1 MFYTIVGTQW
11 GDEGKGKIVD
21 WLSSKADYVAR
32 FQGGNNAGH
41 TIKVDDNVYKLNLLP
56 SGIIRNKKCLIGN
69 GVVLDPWAL
78 INEIRNLRNQK
89 IQIDK
94 DNLFIAE
101 NVCLILPIHKLIDEI
116 NELSLG
122 NNLIGTTKKGIG
134 PAYEDKVGRRA
145 IRLCDLS
152 DHDNLKNKIKSLY
165 NFHEPRLN
173 KFKKSLDFEKTCEEL
188 VKISTEIINFSA
200 PVWKIINDAGKEN
213 KFILFEGAQGSLL
226 DIDFGTY
233 PYVTSSN
240 TSAGQIFSG
249 TGFGIK
255 DNHNVLGI
263 TKAYTT
269 RVGSGPFITEL
280 DNLNDKKSDRP
291 LDLKQLVANSNNL
304 GLSISVNT
312 GIIKGG
318 NFISQL
324 STKSYAEVD
333 IRIPPGIKIKDL
345 LEKINKMVK
354 KNTGISYTII
364 KGWEANWTDPE
375 SKICKFVRKAAKT
388 FRDIEPDMVVRLPAS
403 DVSRWRKI
411 GIPGICYGP
420 QPLLASGVD
429 DYVIEQDL
437 LDCAKVYAL
446 ASLNFLNSYESQNN

>member
-41 TIKVDDNVYKLNLLP
+41 TIKVDNNVYKLNLLP

-152 DHDNLKNKIKSLY
+152 NNDNLKNKIKSLY
-165 NFHEPRLN
+165 NFHEPRLS
-173 KFKKSLDFEKTCEEL
+173 KFKRNLDFEETYEEL

-200 PVWKIINDAGKEN
+200 PVWKIINDAGKKN

-240 TSAGQIFSG
+240 TSSGQIFSG

-255 DNHNVLGI
+255 ENHNVLGI

-269 RVGSGPFITEL
+269 RVGSGPFVSEL
-280 DNLNDKKSDRP
+280 DNEIGDHFVEKGQEFGTVTKRKRRCGWFDAVLVRQSIAINGITDVVLTK
-291 LDLKQLVANSNNL
+291 LDVLDELEEIQVCV
-304 GLSISVNT
+304 GYE
-312 GIIKGG
+312 
-318 NFISQL
+318 
-324 STKSYAEVD
+324 TKSKKYNYLPFDENIHNKLVP
-333 IRIPPGIKIKDL
+333 IYETIPGWQESTFGLTTWNDL
-345 LEKINKMVK
+345 PK
-354 KNTGISYTII
+354 KAQNYISFL
-364 KGWEANWTDPE
+364 E
-375 SKICKFVRKAAKT
+375 SKIQKNISIIST
-388 FRDIEPDMVVRLPAS
+388 GPDRIHTI
-403 DVSRWRKI
+403 DRNN
-411 GIPGICYGP
+411 
-420 QPLLASGVD
+420 
-429 DYVIEQDL
+429 L
-437 LDCAKVYAL
+437 LD
-446 ASLNFLNSYESQNN
+446 NN

>member
-165 NFHEPRLN
+165 NFHEPRLS

-269 RVGSGPFITEL
+269 RVGSGPFVTEL
-280 DNLNDKKSDRP
+280 DNEIGDHFVEKGQEFGTVTKRKRRCGWFDTVLVGQSIAINGITDVVLTKLDVLDELEEIQVCVGYETKHKKYNYLPFDENIQNILMPIYETIPGWQESTFGLTSWD
-291 LDLKQLVANSNNL
+291 DLPKKAQSY
-304 GLSISVNT
+304 I
-312 GIIKGG
+312 
-318 NFISQL
+318 NFL
-324 STKSYAEVD
+324 
-333 IRIPPGIKIKDL
+333 
-345 LEKINKMVK
+345 
-354 KNTGISYTII
+354 
-364 KGWEANWTDPE
+364 E
-375 SKICKFVRKAAKT
+375 SKIQKSISIIST
-388 FRDIEPDMVVRLPAS
+388 GPDRAHTI
-403 DVSRWRKI
+403 DRNN
-411 GIPGICYGP
+411 
-420 QPLLASGVD
+420 LLG
-429 DYVIEQDL
+429 
-437 LDCAKVYAL
+437 
-446 ASLNFLNSYESQNN
+446 NN

>member
-78 INEIRNLRNQK
+78 INEIRNLRNQQ

-165 NFHEPRLN
+165 NFHEPRLS
-173 KFKKSLDFEKTCEEL
+173 KFKKSLDFENTCEEL

-269 RVGSGPFITEL
+269 RVGSGPFVTEL
-280 DNLNDKKSDRP
+280 DNEIGDHFVEKGQEFGTVTKRKRRCGWFDTVLVGQSIAINGITDVVLTKLDVLDELEEIQVCVGYETKHKKYNYLPFDENIQNILMPIYETIPGWQESTFGLTSWD
-291 LDLKQLVANSNNL
+291 DLPKKAQSY
-304 GLSISVNT
+304 I
-312 GIIKGG
+312 
-318 NFISQL
+318 NFL
-324 STKSYAEVD
+324 
-333 IRIPPGIKIKDL
+333 
-345 LEKINKMVK
+345 
-354 KNTGISYTII
+354 
-364 KGWEANWTDPE
+364 E
-375 SKICKFVRKAAKT
+375 SKIQKNISIIST
-388 FRDIEPDMVVRLPAS
+388 GPDRAHTI
-403 DVSRWRKI
+403 DRNN
-411 GIPGICYGP
+411 
-420 QPLLASGVD
+420 LLG
-429 DYVIEQDL
+429 
-437 LDCAKVYAL
+437 
-446 ASLNFLNSYESQNN
+446 NN

>member
-165 NFHEPRLN
+165 NFHEPRLS

-269 RVGSGPFITEL
+269 RVGSGPFVTEL
-280 DNLNDKKSDRP
+280 DNEIGDHFVEKGQEFGTVTKRKRRCGWFDSVLVGQSIAINGITDVVLTKLDVLDELEEIQVCVGYETKHKKYNYLPFDENIQNILMPIYETIPGWQESTFGLTSWD
-291 LDLKQLVANSNNL
+291 DLPKKAQNY
-304 GLSISVNT
+304 IS
-312 GIIKGG
+312 
-318 NFISQL
+318 FL
-324 STKSYAEVD
+324 
-333 IRIPPGIKIKDL
+333 
-345 LEKINKMVK
+345 
-354 KNTGISYTII
+354 
-364 KGWEANWTDPE
+364 E
-375 SKICKFVRKAAKT
+375 SKIQKNISIIST
-388 FRDIEPDMVVRLPAS
+388 GPDRAHTI
-403 DVSRWRKI
+403 DRNN
-411 GIPGICYGP
+411 
-420 QPLLASGVD
+420 LLG
-429 DYVIEQDL
+429 
-437 LDCAKVYAL
+437 
-446 ASLNFLNSYESQNN
+446 NN

>member
-152 DHDNLKNKIKSLY
+152 DHDNLKNKIKILY
-165 NFHEPRLN
+165 NFHEPRLS

-269 RVGSGPFITEL
+269 RVGSGPFVTEL
-280 DNLNDKKSDRP
+280 DNEIGDHFVEKGQEFGTVTKRKRRCGWFDTVLVGQSIAINGITDVVLTKLDVLDELEEIQVCVGYETKHKKYNYLPFDENIQNILMPIYETIPGWQESTFGLTSWD
-291 LDLKQLVANSNNL
+291 DLPKKAQNY
-304 GLSISVNT
+304 IS
-312 GIIKGG
+312 
-318 NFISQL
+318 FL
-324 STKSYAEVD
+324 
-333 IRIPPGIKIKDL
+333 
-345 LEKINKMVK
+345 
-354 KNTGISYTII
+354 
-364 KGWEANWTDPE
+364 E
-375 SKICKFVRKAAKT
+375 SKIQKNISIIST
-388 FRDIEPDMVVRLPAS
+388 GPDRAHTI
-403 DVSRWRKI
+403 DRNN
-411 GIPGICYGP
+411 
-420 QPLLASGVD
+420 LLG
-429 DYVIEQDL
+429 
-437 LDCAKVYAL
+437 
-446 ASLNFLNSYESQNN
+446 NN

>member
-188 VKISTEIINFSA
+188 VKISSEIINFSA
-200 PVWKIINDAGKEN
+200 PVWKIINDAGKKN

-269 RVGSGPFITEL
+269 RVGSGPFVTEL
-280 DNLNDKKSDRP
+280 DNEIGDHFVEKGQEFGTVTKRKRRCGWFDTVLVGQSIAINGITDVVLTKLDVLDELEEIQVCVGYETKHKKYNYLPFDENIQNILMPIYETIPGWQESTFGLTSWD
-291 LDLKQLVANSNNL
+291 DLPKKAQSY
-304 GLSISVNT
+304 I
-312 GIIKGG
+312 
-318 NFISQL
+318 NFL
-324 STKSYAEVD
+324 
-333 IRIPPGIKIKDL
+333 
-345 LEKINKMVK
+345 
-354 KNTGISYTII
+354 
-364 KGWEANWTDPE
+364 E
-375 SKICKFVRKAAKT
+375 SKIQKNISIIST
-388 FRDIEPDMVVRLPAS
+388 GPDRAHTI
-403 DVSRWRKI
+403 DRNN
-411 GIPGICYGP
+411 
-420 QPLLASGVD
+420 LLG
-429 DYVIEQDL
+429 
-437 LDCAKVYAL
+437 
-446 ASLNFLNSYESQNN
+446 NN

>member
-173 KFKKSLDFEKTCEEL
+173 KFKKSLDFENTCEEL

-213 KFILFEGAQGSLL
+213 RFILFEGAQGSLL

-269 RVGSGPFITEL
+269 RVGSGPFVTEL
-280 DNLNDKKSDRP
+280 DNEIGDHFVEKGQEFGTVTKRKRRCGWFDTVLVGQSIAINGITDVVLTKLDVLDELEEIQVCVGYETKHKKYNYLPFDENIQNILMPIYETIPGWQESTFGLTSWD
-291 LDLKQLVANSNNL
+291 DLPKKAQNY
-304 GLSISVNT
+304 IS
-312 GIIKGG
+312 
-318 NFISQL
+318 FL
-324 STKSYAEVD
+324 
-333 IRIPPGIKIKDL
+333 
-345 LEKINKMVK
+345 
-354 KNTGISYTII
+354 
-364 KGWEANWTDPE
+364 E
-375 SKICKFVRKAAKT
+375 SKIQKNISIIST
-388 FRDIEPDMVVRLPAS
+388 GPDRAHTI
-403 DVSRWRKI
+403 DRN
-411 GIPGICYGP
+411 Y
-420 QPLLASGVD
+420 LLG
-429 DYVIEQDL
+429 
-437 LDCAKVYAL
+437 
-446 ASLNFLNSYESQNN
+446 NN

>member
-165 NFHEPRLN
+165 NFHEPRLS

-269 RVGSGPFITEL
+269 RVGSGPFVTEL
-280 DNLNDKKSDRP
+280 DNEIGNHFVEKGQEFGTVTKRKRRCGWFDTVLVGQSIAINGITDVVLTKLDVLDELEEIQVCVGYETKHKKYNYLPFDENIQNILMPIYETIPGWQESTFGLTSWD
-291 LDLKQLVANSNNL
+291 DLPKKAQNY
-304 GLSISVNT
+304 IS
-312 GIIKGG
+312 
-318 NFISQL
+318 FL
-324 STKSYAEVD
+324 
-333 IRIPPGIKIKDL
+333 
-345 LEKINKMVK
+345 
-354 KNTGISYTII
+354 
-364 KGWEANWTDPE
+364 E
-375 SKICKFVRKAAKT
+375 SKIEKNISIIST
-388 FRDIEPDMVVRLPAS
+388 GPDRAHTI
-403 DVSRWRKI
+403 DRNN
-411 GIPGICYGP
+411 
-420 QPLLASGVD
+420 LLG
-429 DYVIEQDL
+429 
-437 LDCAKVYAL
+437 
-446 ASLNFLNSYESQNN
+446 NN

>member
-41 TIKVDDNVYKLNLLP
+41 TIKVDNNVYKLNLLP

-101 NVCLILPIHKLIDEI
+101 NVCLILPIHKLVDEI

-152 DHDNLKNKIKSLY
+152 NHENLKDKIKNLY
-165 NFHEPRLN
+165 NFHEPRLS
-173 KFKKSLDFEKTCEEL
+173 KFKKNVDFEEAYEEL
-188 VKISTEIINFSA
+188 VNISTEILNFSA

-255 DNHNVLGI
+255 ENHNVLGI

-269 RVGSGPFITEL
+269 RVGSGPFVTEL
-280 DNLNDKKSDRP
+280 DNDIGNHFVEKGQEFGTVTKRKRRCGWFDAVLVGQSIAINGITDVVLTKLDVLDELEEIKVCVGYEAKHKKYNYLPFDENTHNKLVPIYETIPGWQESTFGLTTWD
-291 LDLKQLVANSNNL
+291 DLPKKAQNY
-304 GLSISVNT
+304 I
-312 GIIKGG
+312 
-318 NFISQL
+318 NFL
-324 STKSYAEVD
+324 
-333 IRIPPGIKIKDL
+333 
-345 LEKINKMVK
+345 
-354 KNTGISYTII
+354 
-364 KGWEANWTDPE
+364 E
-375 SKICKFVRKAAKT
+375 SKIEKKISIIST
-388 FRDIEPDMVVRLPAS
+388 GPDRLHTI
-403 DVSRWRKI
+403 DKNN
-411 GIPGICYGP
+411 
-420 QPLLASGVD
+420 LLG
-429 DYVIEQDL
+429 
-437 LDCAKVYAL
+437 
-446 ASLNFLNSYESQNN
+446 NN

>member
-173 KFKKSLDFEKTCEEL
+173 KFKKSLDFENTCEEL

-269 RVGSGPFITEL
+269 RVGSGPFVTEL
-280 DNLNDKKSDRP
+280 DNEIGNHFVEKGQEFGTVTKRKRRCGWFDTVLVGQSIAINGITDVVLTKLDVLDELEEIQVCVGYETKHKKYNYLPFDENIQNILMPIYETIPGWQESTF
-291 LDLKQLVANSNNL
+291 
-304 GLSISVNT
+304 GLTSWDELPKKAQSYI
-312 GIIKGG
+312 
-318 NFISQL
+318 NFL
-324 STKSYAEVD
+324 
-333 IRIPPGIKIKDL
+333 
-345 LEKINKMVK
+345 
-354 KNTGISYTII
+354 
-364 KGWEANWTDPE
+364 E
-375 SKICKFVRKAAKT
+375 SKIKKNISIIST
-388 FRDIEPDMVVRLPAS
+388 GPDRAHTI
-403 DVSRWRKI
+403 DRNN
-411 GIPGICYGP
+411 
-420 QPLLASGVD
+420 LLG
-429 DYVIEQDL
+429 
-437 LDCAKVYAL
+437 
-446 ASLNFLNSYESQNN
+446 NN

>member
-116 NELSLG
+116 NEISLG

-165 NFHEPRLN
+165 NFHEPRLS

-269 RVGSGPFITEL
+269 RVGSGPFVTEL
-280 DNLNDKKSDRP
+280 DNEIGNHFVEKGQEFGTVTKRKRRCGWFDTVLVGQSIAINGITDVVLTKLDVLDELEEIQVCVGYETKHKKYNYLPFDENIQNILMPIYETIPGWQESTFGLTSWD
-291 LDLKQLVANSNNL
+291 DLPKKAQNY
-304 GLSISVNT
+304 IS
-312 GIIKGG
+312 
-318 NFISQL
+318 FL
-324 STKSYAEVD
+324 
-333 IRIPPGIKIKDL
+333 
-345 LEKINKMVK
+345 
-354 KNTGISYTII
+354 
-364 KGWEANWTDPE
+364 E
-375 SKICKFVRKAAKT
+375 SKIQKNISIIST
-388 FRDIEPDMVVRLPAS
+388 GPDRAHTI
-403 DVSRWRKI
+403 DRNN
-411 GIPGICYGP
+411 
-420 QPLLASGVD
+420 LLG
-429 DYVIEQDL
+429 
-437 LDCAKVYAL
+437 
-446 ASLNFLNSYESQNN
+446 NN

>member
-173 KFKKSLDFEKTCEEL
+173 KFKKSLDFENTCEEL

-269 RVGSGPFITEL
+269 RVGSGPFVTEL
-280 DNLNDKKSDRP
+280 DNEIGDHFVEKGQEFGTVTKRKRRCGWFDTVLVGQSIAINGITDVVLTKLDVLDELEEIQVCVGYETKHKKYNYLPFDENIQNILMPIYETIPGWQESTFGLTSWD
-291 LDLKQLVANSNNL
+291 DLPKKAQSY
-304 GLSISVNT
+304 I
-312 GIIKGG
+312 
-318 NFISQL
+318 NFL
-324 STKSYAEVD
+324 
-333 IRIPPGIKIKDL
+333 
-345 LEKINKMVK
+345 
-354 KNTGISYTII
+354 
-364 KGWEANWTDPE
+364 E
-375 SKICKFVRKAAKT
+375 SKIQKNISIIST
-388 FRDIEPDMVVRLPAS
+388 GPDRAHTI
-403 DVSRWRKI
+403 DRNN
-411 GIPGICYGP
+411 
-420 QPLLASGVD
+420 LLG
-429 DYVIEQDL
+429 
-437 LDCAKVYAL
+437 
-446 ASLNFLNSYESQNN
+446 NN

>member
-21 WLSSKADYVAR
+21 WLSSNADYVAR

-41 TIKVDDNVYKLNLLP
+41 TIKVDNNVYKLNLLP

-165 NFHEPRLN
+165 NFHEPRLS

-269 RVGSGPFITEL
+269 RVGSGPFVTEL
-280 DNLNDKKSDRP
+280 DNEIGDHFVEKGQEFGTVTKRKRRCGWFDTVLVGQSIAINGITDVVLTKLDVLDELEEIQVCVGYETKHKKYNYLPFDENIQNILMPIYETIPGWQESTFGLTSWD
-291 LDLKQLVANSNNL
+291 DLPKKAQNY
-304 GLSISVNT
+304 IS
-312 GIIKGG
+312 
-318 NFISQL
+318 FL
-324 STKSYAEVD
+324 
-333 IRIPPGIKIKDL
+333 
-345 LEKINKMVK
+345 
-354 KNTGISYTII
+354 
-364 KGWEANWTDPE
+364 E
-375 SKICKFVRKAAKT
+375 SKIEKNISIIST
-388 FRDIEPDMVVRLPAS
+388 GPDRAHTI
-403 DVSRWRKI
+403 DRNN
-411 GIPGICYGP
+411 
-420 QPLLASGVD
+420 LLG
-429 DYVIEQDL
+429 
-437 LDCAKVYAL
+437 
-446 ASLNFLNSYESQNN
+446 NN

>member
-145 IRLCDLS
+145 VRLCDLS
-152 DHDNLKNKIKSLY
+152 DHDNLKNKIESLY
-165 NFHEPRLN
+165 NFHEPRLS
-173 KFKKSLDFEKTCEEL
+173 KFKKSVDFEKTCEEL
-188 VKISTEIINFSA
+188 VKISNEIINFSA

-269 RVGSGPFITEL
+269 RVGSGPFVTEL
-280 DNLNDKKSDRP
+280 DNEIGDHFVEKGQEFGTVTKRKRRCGWFDTVLVGQSIAINGITDVVLTKLDVLDELEEIQVCVGYETKHKKYNYLPFDENIQNILMPIYETIPGWQESTFGLTSWD
-291 LDLKQLVANSNNL
+291 DLPKKAQNY
-304 GLSISVNT
+304 IS
-312 GIIKGG
+312 
-318 NFISQL
+318 FL
-324 STKSYAEVD
+324 
-333 IRIPPGIKIKDL
+333 
-345 LEKINKMVK
+345 
-354 KNTGISYTII
+354 
-364 KGWEANWTDPE
+364 E
-375 SKICKFVRKAAKT
+375 SKIQKNISIIST
-388 FRDIEPDMVVRLPAS
+388 GPDRAHTI
-403 DVSRWRKI
+403 DRNN
-411 GIPGICYGP
+411 
-420 QPLLASGVD
+420 LLG
-429 DYVIEQDL
+429 
-437 LDCAKVYAL
+437 
-446 ASLNFLNSYESQNN
+446 NN